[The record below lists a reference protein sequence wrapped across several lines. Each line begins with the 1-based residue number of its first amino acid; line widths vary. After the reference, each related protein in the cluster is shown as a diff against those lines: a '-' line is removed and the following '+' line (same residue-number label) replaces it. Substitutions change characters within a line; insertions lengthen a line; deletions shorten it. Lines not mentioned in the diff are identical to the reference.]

1 VRKKIIIVGAGVGG
15 LATAVRLLS
24 RGYEVKIYEKE
35 ERIGGKVNIIEE
47 DDFCFDLTASIL
59 MRPDEYKEVFSFAN
73 KNWEDYLQFIRVDP
87 MYRVNYADGSRY
99 DFSSDLVKL
108 IKTLESISK
117 SDSVGYLKFLG
128 NSYEKYLIASKYFLN
143 KPFIKPKDF
152 FNPLTMSMAL
162 KSRTLSN
169 TYNYV
174 SKYIKNEKLREFLC
188 FQALY
193 VGISPFNG
201 PNIYTIVPTISELY
215 GVWHLKGGM
224 YSYIQALEKLIYELG
239 GTIETTTNI
248 EEILISNGVATG
260 IKTNNKIEKADIII
274 CNADFPY
281 AVTELIKDKKDKGEY
296 DDEKI
301 SKMKY
306 SCSTFIMYLG
316 LNKKYPKLQV
326 HNLFLGEDFKNNVE
340 APFEGKLPEKPSL
353 YIYCPSRIDETMAP
367 IDKENL
373 NIMIRVPNLLFEKVH
388 WDEKLKGTFRKRIL
402 ETLIRID
409 GLEDVEEHI
418 IYENYLTPQ
427 DLEDSFNSYGGTA
440 FGLSH
445 TLTQTNYFRPHLKL
459 KEVKNL
465 YFVGSSV
472 HPGTGVSMV
481 LISSKLVSEEVLRDN
496 PHDK

>member
-1 VRKKIIIVGAGVGG
+1 MRKKIIIVGAGVGG
-15 LATAVRLLS
+15 LATAVRMLS

-35 ERIGGKVNIIEE
+35 KRIGGKVNIIEE
-47 DDFCFDLTASIL
+47 DDFRFDLTASIL
-59 MRPDEYKEVFSFAN
+59 MRPEEYKEVFSFAN
-73 KNWEDYLQFIRVDP
+73 KNWEDYLQFISVDP
-87 MYRVNYADGSRY
+87 IYRVNYADGSRY
-99 DFSSDLVKL
+99 DFSRDLVKL
-108 IKTLESISK
+108 IETLESISK
-117 SDSVGYLKFLG
+117 PDSVGYLKFLG
-128 NSYEKYLIASKYFLN
+128 DSYEKYLIANKYFLN
-143 KPFIKPKDF
+143 KSFIVPKDF

-224 YSYIQALEKLIYELG
+224 YSYIKALEKLIYELG
-239 GTIETTTNI
+239 GTIETETNI
-248 EEILISNGVATG
+248 EEILILDGVATG
-260 IKTNNKIEKADIII
+260 IKTSNKIEKSDIVI

-296 DDEKI
+296 DDEKV

-316 LNKKYPKLQV
+316 LNKKYPRLQV
-326 HNLFLGEDFKNNVE
+326 HNLFLGEDFKKNVE

-373 NIMIRVPNLLFEKVH
+373 NIMVRVPNLLFEAIH
-388 WDEKLKGTFRKRIL
+388 WDVKLKGILRKQIL
-402 ETLIRID
+402 ETLSRIS

-418 IYENYLTPQ
+418 IYENYLTPK
-427 DLEDSFNSYGGTA
+427 DLKDSFNSYGGTA

-481 LISSKLVSEEVLRDN
+481 LISSKLVAEEVLRCH
-496 PHDK
+496 PHCK